1 MALEKMKYQLRDWFA
16 GTENYIGKTINMPE
30 GTGLTPYWLDSNFN
44 GLTTE
49 DGQGSNPVVPD
60 SKIVGLYNVSNTE
73 KFVIARWTDIH
84 GAQKSAMFLLDDIFA
99 NGGVSSNPLTHLYQ
113 GFRHLLN
120 RKVAL
125 VDD

>member
-16 GTENYIGKTINMPE
+16 GTENYIGKTIHMPD
-30 GTGLTPYWLDSNFN
+30 GVGLTPYWLDSNFN

-73 KFVIARWTDIH
+73 KFVIARWTDIY
-84 GAQKSAMFLLDDIFA
+84 GAQKSAMFALDDIFA
-99 NGGVSSNPLTHLYQ
+99 NGG
-113 GFRHLLN
+113 GIE
-120 RKVAL
+120 
-125 VDD
+125 